1 MEVPMKHRNM
11 KTKIMTTLAGALL
24 AAFIVAPIYP
34 AQVRSAEAAN
44 PSLLTELGA
53 AMTQIA
59 EKVKPSVVNISTSK
73 TVKTPRLGFNDAVI
87 QRFFGNVPRKQK
99 VFSLGSGVIV
109 SKDGYIVTC
118 NHVIQGAEDIVVRLD
133 DNREFK
139 GKIVGMDSK
148 TDIAVIKISAD
159 NLPTVAW
166 GDSSKLKTG
175 AIVTAFG
182 NPFGLRQTVTMGI
195 VSATGRSGMGIVDYE
210 DFIQTDA
217 SINPGNSGGAL
228 VNAEGELVGINDA
241 IFSTS
246 GGNQGIGFA
255 VPSNM
260 VRNIMESIINKGKVI
275 RGYIGVQV
283 QPLSPELAKQFGLK
297 DVKGALLN
305 DVVEGGPAEQAGLK
319 RGDIIVSIDGRQI
332 EDVFHVRNQVAATP
346 PGGVVTLGV
355 IRDGRELSI
364 KVTVSE
370 LAPDTVASAPETID
384 NVLKGIVV
392 QDLTADI
399 RRQLRL
405 KKGAKGV
412 VVSAVEEDSP
422 ALGVIK
428 RGDVI
433 IEINKKTA
441 RNANE
446 YNKLAAAVKKG
457 ESVML
462 LVSRGGF
469 NRYITLGAQ

>member
-1 MEVPMKHRNM
+1 MIQTKISI
-11 KTKIMTTLAGALL
+11 KIMTAFTGILL
-24 AAFIVAPIYP
+24 AAFVASVVTLSASP
-34 AQVRSAEAAN
+34 AMAAN
-44 PSLLTELGA
+44 QSFLSELGN
-53 AMTQIA
+53 AMSQIA
-59 EKVKPSVVNISTSK
+59 DKVKPSVVNISTSK
-73 TVKTPRLGFNDAVI
+73 TIKTPRLQFSDPAM
-87 QRFFGNVPRKQK
+87 QRFFGNIKPQKQK

-118 NHVIQGAEDIVVRLD
+118 NHVIQGAEDILVKLH

-148 TDIAVIKISAD
+148 TDIAVIKITAD
-159 NLPTVAW
+159 NLPTVTW
-166 GDSSKLKTG
+166 GDSAGLRTG
-175 AIVTAFG
+175 GIVIAFG
-182 NPFGLRQTVTMGI
+182 NPFGLSQTVTMGI

-228 VNAEGELVGINDA
+228 VNADGELVGINDA

-260 VRNIMESIINKGKVI
+260 VKNIMDSIINKGKVI

-283 QPLSPELAKQFGLK
+283 QPLNAELAKQFKLK
-297 DVKGALLN
+297 DDKGVLLN
-305 DVVEGGPAEQAGLK
+305 DVTESAPAEKAGLK
-319 RGDIIVSIDGRQI
+319 RGDIIVSIDGKKTD
-332 EDVFHVRNQVAATP
+332 DVFYLRNQVASTP
-346 PGGVVTLGV
+346 PGGSVVLGV
-355 IRDGRELSI
+355 IRDGVPLSF

-370 LAPDTVASAPETID
+370 LASD
-384 NVLKGIVV
+384 NVSASTETADNALKGIVV
-392 QDLTADI
+392 QDLTKDI
-399 RRQLRL
+399 IKQLRL
-405 KKGAKGV
+405 KKDTKGV
-412 VVSAVEEDSP
+412 VVGGIDEDSP
-422 ALGVIK
+422 ATGIIN

-433 IEINKKTA
+433 MEINRKPVKNTA
-441 RNANE
+441 EFR
-446 YNKLAAAVKKG
+446 KLAAKIQKN

-462 LVSRGGF
+462 LVSRAGF

>member
-1 MEVPMKHRNM
+1 MRHKNI
-11 KTKIMTTLAGALL
+11 KTRIMTALTGL
-24 AAFIVAPIYP
+24 VFASCIIMPVVPAVTPAAM
-34 AQVRSAEAAN
+34 AAN
-44 PSLLTELGA
+44 PSILSELGN
-53 AMTQIA
+53 AMSQIA
-59 EKVKPSVVNISTSK
+59 DKVKPSVVNISTSK
-73 TVKTPRLGFNDAVI
+73 TVKTPRLSFNDPVM
-87 QRFFGNVPRKQK
+87 QKFFGNMQPQKQK
-99 VFSLGSGVIV
+99 VFNLGTGVIV

-118 NHVIQGAEDIVVRLD
+118 NHVIQGAEDILVKLD

-148 TDIAVIKISAD
+148 TDVAVIKITAD
-159 NLPTVAW
+159 NLPTIKW
-166 GDSSKLKTG
+166 GDSGKLKTG
-175 AIVTAFG
+175 GIVIAFG
-182 NPFGLRQTVTMGI
+182 NPFGLSQTVTMGI

-283 QPLSPELAKQFGLK
+283 QPLNPELAKQFGIR
-297 DVKGALLN
+297 DEKGVLLN
-305 DVVEGGPAEQAGLK
+305 DVTEGAPAEQAGMK
-319 RGDIIVSIDGRQI
+319 RGDIIVSINGKKVDDAFQL
-332 EDVFHVRNQVAATP
+332 RNQVASTQ
-346 PGGVVTLGV
+346 PGLVIELGV
-355 IRDGRELSI
+355 IRDGKPLFF

-370 LAPDTVASAPETID
+370 LSPDAVASAPEAVSD
-384 NVLKGIVV
+384 NIMKGIVV
-392 QDLTADI
+392 QELTNEI
-399 RRQLRL
+399 ISQLRL
-405 KKGAKGV
+405 KKNTRGV
-412 VVSAVEEDSP
+412 VVSGVEEDSL
-422 ALGVIK
+422 ALGVMK

-433 IEINKKTA
+433 IEINRKPV
-441 RNANE
+441 RNVSE
-446 YNKLAAAVKKG
+446 YRKLAAKIKKG

-469 NRYITLGAQ
+469 NQYITLGAQ